1 VPQIFRYDKERA
13 ALSRPRICISS
24 KRAFRRDVA
33 NDRDSESG
41 DCPNDDRSYDYG
53 EPEHHRCAESKS
65 QPEASANASRVSRG
79 GERRRH
85 LGQRVNVLG

>member
-1 VPQIFRYDKERA
+1 MPPPHLPQR
-13 ALSRPRICISS
+13 S

-33 NDRDSESG
+33 KDRDSEPG
-41 DCPNDDRSYDYG
+41 DCPNDGRSYDYG

>member
-1 VPQIFRYDKERA
+1 MFRYDKKRA
-13 ALSRPRICISS
+13 ALSRPPHLHQRS
-24 KRAFRRDVA
+24 KERLRRDVA
-33 NDRDSESG
+33 NDRDSEPG